1 MDESAQASGEAG
13 PYSAAGSALG
23 YLAQV
28 EYALL
33 MMLKRMDDVVDL
45 EVSIETL
52 DDIVFHAD
60 GTPSELLQT
69 KHSVNQHAS
78 LTDAST
84 DLWKTIHN
92 WIQESSMGDSELV
105 LLTTATASDGTA
117 ASRLRADSGR
127 DVEQALQALERAARE
142 SASQANEDYY
152 ATFLGLESDQRT
164 NLLERIV
171 VVDNAAAAAD
181 LTSALELAV
190 RKATAPARR
199 TALVERLRGW
209 WHGRVVEHLT
219 RVARHER
226 DRITMAEVEAQL
238 YAFAQS
244 LRDENLP
251 IEFEDMPFPEEAAL
265 DEDTRIFVEQ
275 LRLITMGNKRM
286 RQCIYDHNRAFAQRS
301 SWQRERLLKVGELG
315 AYDRRLQD
323 EWRRF
328 FTPLT
333 DDDENDDDD
342 EIRARARD
350 RFHALDTSAL
360 PPIRPEVSAGFVA
373 NGSLHILADRLKIGW
388 HPAWL
393 EHLKHRIG
401 EVQDDIEA
409 EAA

>member
-1 MDESAQASGEAG
+1 MEQSAQASGEAG

-23 YLAQV
+23 YLAQA

-33 MMLKRMDDVVDL
+33 LMLKRMDDVVDL
-45 EVSIETL
+45 ELSIETL

-127 DVEQALQALERAARE
+127 DVQQALQALERAARE
-142 SASQANEDYY
+142 SASQTNADYY
-152 ATFLGLESDQRT
+152 AAFLGLDPDQRT
-164 NLLERIV
+164 NLIDRIV
-171 VVDNAAAAAD
+171 VVDNAAPAAD
-181 LTSALELAV
+181 LTSALELTV

-199 TALVERLRGW
+199 AALVERLRGW
-209 WHGRVVEHLT
+209 WHGRVMEHLT

-251 IEFEDMPFPEEAAL
+251 IEFEDMPFPEEAGL

-275 LRLITMGNKRM
+275 LRLIAMGNKRM

-328 FTPLT
+328 FTSLT
-333 DDDENDDDD
+333 DDEENDDVD
-342 EIRARARD
+342 EITARARD
-350 RFHALDTSAL
+350 RYSRARYKCAASDPTRGLRRLCCQRFAPYPRG
-360 PPIRPEVSAGFVA
+360 PPENRLAPRVAGTPQA
-373 NGSLHILADRLKIGW
+373 PNR
-388 HPAWL
+388 
-393 EHLKHRIG
+393 
-401 EVQDDIEA
+401 
-409 EAA
+409 